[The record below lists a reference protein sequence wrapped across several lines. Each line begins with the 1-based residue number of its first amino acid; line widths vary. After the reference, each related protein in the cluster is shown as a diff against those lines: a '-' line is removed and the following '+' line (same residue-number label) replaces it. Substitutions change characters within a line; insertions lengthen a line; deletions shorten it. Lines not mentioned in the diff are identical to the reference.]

1 MVDEQSGTASSRY
14 TSSMTAR
21 YSRPAIAPKSPAQPS
36 LRKKRR
42 LTRLALVYAP
52 STQPR
57 YTRPGRSARA
67 DMIDNFA
74 LGISHGLML
83 LAAFLLLRR
92 PDLDRE
98 PGPQDRETKAK
109 PSRWG
114 NPGA

>member
-1 MVDEQSGTASSRY
+1 
-14 TSSMTAR
+14 
-21 YSRPAIAPKSPAQPS
+21 
-36 LRKKRR
+36 
-42 LTRLALVYAP
+42 
-52 STQPR
+52 
-57 YTRPGRSARA
+57 
-67 DMIDNFA
+67 MIDNFA